1 MTTRRVPLP
10 LVEDN
15 LDYLRGM
22 AGQMRRR
29 LPAGLEMDD
38 LVAYGAIGL
47 CESARRFDR
56 GAGSR
61 FSTYAHLRIRGA
73 MLDGAR
79 LMANWFEIAIED
91 DDDMAALPAP
101 LSAAEFETAAA
112 VRLAVSRLPTDARRL
127 IQMHYFEDRSLEDC
141 GRALGMSKSWAS
153 RLRSRALA
161 MLSESLRSV
170 TSNTSPGRSGN
181 V

>member
-1 MTTRRVPLP
+1 MTRRPGLR
-10 LVEDN
+10 LVADN
-15 LDYLRGM
+15 LDYVRGM
-22 AGQMRRR
+22 AGQLRRR
-29 LPAGLEMDD
+29 LPPSVEMDD

-79 LMANWFEIAIED
+79 LMGNWFELTVD
-91 DDDMAALPAP
+91 DDESIAALPAP
-101 LSAAEFETAAA
+101 LSAAEFEMAAA
-112 VRLAVSRLPTDARRL
+112 VRQAVARLPSDARRL
-127 IQMHYFEDRSLEDC
+127 IELHYFEDRPLEDC

-161 MLSESLRSV
+161 MLSESLRSL
-170 TSNTSPGRSGN
+170 TSSTSPGRSGN

>member
-1 MTTRRVPLP
+1 MIRRTALG

-15 LDYLRGM
+15 LDYVRGM
-22 AGQMRRR
+22 AGQLRRR
-29 LPAGLEMDD
+29 LPTSLEMDD

-47 CESARRFDR
+47 CESARRLDR

-79 LMANWFEIAIED
+79 LMNNWLEITLD
-91 DDDMAALPAP
+91 DDDDVADLAAP

-112 VRLAVSRLPTDARRL
+112 VRLAVSRLPSDARRL
-127 IQMHYFEDRSLEDC
+127 IELHYFEDRPLEDC

-153 RLRSRALA
+153 RLRARALE
-161 MLSESLRSV
+161 MLSQSLR
-170 TSNTSPGRSGN
+170 RSGN